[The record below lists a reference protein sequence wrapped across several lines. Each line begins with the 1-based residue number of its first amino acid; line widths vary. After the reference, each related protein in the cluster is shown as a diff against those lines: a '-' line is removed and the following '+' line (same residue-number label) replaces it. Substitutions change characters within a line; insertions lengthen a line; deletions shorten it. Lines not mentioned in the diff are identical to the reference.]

1 MFESEFQIGNSGSA
15 CLASALAQAFSAEKK
30 SRSRTVQEIAHTEHR
45 RCVLAISNIY
55 WLPYRYR
62 CATRVLEIR
71 RASLFRDHCVVYAL
85 AVLSARCARGFAAT
99 LLLAVTCFPALD
111 AQTHT
116 ASLAGRVL
124 DPSGGVV
131 IGARVE
137 ATEQATQ
144 RRHATATDSL
154 GQYRFCSDC
163 ARAISSRSATRKRCW
178 ALPKLHIP
186 KETIVMQ
193 KLALVS
199 LTLTILT
206 FGGVAGSSDLVPA
219 IAYDYT
225 KLYEKVSPS
234 VFKIEVDSG
243 HGSGFLVDSRGLIAT
258 NHHVIRNTRYLA
270 VKVSESLTVPAEIIV
285 SSSRYDLGIVKVH
298 EKFVEGIDP
307 LPVLS
312 HDREDTIREGV
323 PVVAFGFAFV
333 NKLDCHSWN
342 RLQGRGCFDVW
353 RLPNQTWKLGRPSRE
368 SQW

>member
-1 MFESEFQIGNSGSA
+1 MRHRRSRRSCRWESEPPESGA
-15 CLASALAQAFSAEKK
+15 G
-30 SRSRTVQEIAHTEHR
+30 
-45 RCVLAISNIY
+45 
-55 WLPYRYR
+55 PYQNY
-62 CATRVLEIR
+62 TLQGKN
-71 RASLFRDHCVVYAL
+71 RDA
-85 AVLSARCARGFAAT
+85 
-99 LLLAVTCFPALD
+99 
-111 AQTHT
+111 
-116 ASLAGRVL
+116 
-124 DPSGGVV
+124 
-131 IGARVE
+131 
-137 ATEQATQ
+137 
-144 RRHATATDSL
+144 
-154 GQYRFCSDC
+154 
-163 ARAISSRSATRKRCW
+163 
-178 ALPKLHIP
+178 
-186 KETIVMQ
+186 

-312 HDREDTIREGV
+312 HDREDTLKGRCTCCRLWI
-323 PVVAFGFAFV
+323 ALV
-333 NKLDCHSWN
+333 NK
-342 RLQGRGCFDVW
+342 
-353 RLPNQTWKLGRPSRE
+353 T
-368 SQW
+368 